1 MRETRT
7 LDCVAITRIDGP
19 ITRMRV
25 DAYGPGVGLT
35 VITNTRSQA
44 FDIGKRLLDAELYV
58 ETKHTKKAATSKVD

>member
-1 MRETRT
+1 
-7 LDCVAITRIDGP
+7 
-19 ITRMRV
+19 MRV